1 MSEISLLSVTLV
13 KQSNH
18 LYTVC
23 VLFYRGIY
31 LLTAETD
38 TRLVAAVVVDG
49 YELFTEI
56 GERLNKD
63 IRAVKNWRNLAYRLN
78 IPHEVYDA
86 FDTSKAAAK
95 SSTKMLFEWLA
106 QWKPNLNVSD
116 LLKGLKEIDRFD
128 VVDLV
133 TKETSLGEFI
143 FETTRTRTVTDSV

>member
-1 MSEISLLSVTLV
+1 M

-23 VLFYRGIY
+23 ILFYLDIY
-31 LLTAETD
+31 LLITETD
-38 TRLVAAVVVDG
+38 TRLVAAEVVDG
-49 YELFTEI
+49 SELFAEI

-63 IRAVKNWRNLAYRLN
+63 IRAVKNWRNLAYRLK

-116 LLKGLKEIDRFD
+116 LLTGLKEIDRYD

-133 TKETSLGEFI
+133 TKAITLGEFI
-143 FETTRTRTVTDSV
+143 FENTRTCTVTDSV